1 VPKCVIRTDLR
12 HQPVGSPLSCVELSE
27 MFYRAAGPTVE
38 ECIQMLLVPDEIC
51 LGLTD
56 RRQIMQGARV
66 VGYIRIVDICLDYEA
81 PEMAGAGK

>member
-1 VPKCVIRTDLR
+1 
-12 HQPVGSPLSCVELSE
+12 
-27 MFYRAAGPTVE
+27 
-38 ECIQMLLVPDEIC
+38 MLLVPDEIC

-81 PEMAGAGK
+81 PEIAGAGK